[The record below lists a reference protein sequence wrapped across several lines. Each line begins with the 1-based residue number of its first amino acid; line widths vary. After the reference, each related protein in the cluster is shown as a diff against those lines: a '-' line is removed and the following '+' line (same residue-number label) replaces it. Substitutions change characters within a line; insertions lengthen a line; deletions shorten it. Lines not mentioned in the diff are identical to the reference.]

1 MELDHGT
8 ENALSTQPF
17 VSGSTVPDDSPGDE
31 PAPGELAVGS
41 RTTVIVTGIARYGVF
56 VATEDGHRGLIHIS
70 EISDWFVEDAR
81 DYFRIG
87 EEVEVLVIDR
97 EPGTGKY
104 AFSTR
109 RLGGK
114 RPLLNPD
121 VGHLLQLHRAAEA
134 QLDDAGREAVPS
146 RDKSEY
152 DQGEI
157 LQFVQRRVG
166 GVSDDARTE
175 LARLIARYGAVRV
188 ALAVAEVCRQFD
200 RSMALVQWVGRKLEQ
215 R

>member
-1 MELDHGT
+1 
-8 ENALSTQPF
+8 
-17 VSGSTVPDDSPGDE
+17 
-31 PAPGELAVGS
+31 
-41 RTTVIVTGIARYGVF
+41 
-56 VATEDGHRGLIHIS
+56 
-70 EISDWFVEDAR
+70 
-81 DYFRIG
+81 
-87 EEVEVLVIDR
+87 
-97 EPGTGKY
+97 
-104 AFSTR
+104 
-109 RLGGK
+109 
-114 RPLLNPD
+114 LLNPD

-215 R
+215 G